1 MTLSSRMIIVLTCV
15 GLLSGGFLTGVGL
28 VTKGRIAYNKKMEI
42 EEAIAAV
49 VPMTSSSE
57 TLHEE
62 KDFTVYGGKDESG
75 NLLGFAVY
83 TSGMGFQDKITLMFG
98 VNASLTKISRMTILE
113 QLETPGLGA
122 KIKDIESFLK
132 YWEGKN
138 SSQLLT
144 LRKPAVSS
152 VEELA
157 ASEVNTITGATISSQ
172 AVLDMVNL
180 AMEKLRA
187 LESEGKLLGKGQDA
201 K

>member
-1 MTLSSRMIIVLTCV
+1 
-15 GLLSGGFLTGVGL
+15 
-28 VTKGRIAYNKKMEI
+28 
-42 EEAIAAV
+42 
-49 VPMTSSSE
+49 
-57 TLHEE
+57 
-62 KDFTVYGGKDESG
+62 
-75 NLLGFAVY
+75 
-83 TSGMGFQDKITLMFG
+83 
-98 VNASLTKISRMTILE
+98 MTILE

-138 SSQLLT
+138 PSQPLT

-152 VEELA
+152 EEELA

-180 AMEKLRA
+180 AMEKLRT
-187 LESEGKLLGKGQDA
+187 LESEGKLLGKGQDV